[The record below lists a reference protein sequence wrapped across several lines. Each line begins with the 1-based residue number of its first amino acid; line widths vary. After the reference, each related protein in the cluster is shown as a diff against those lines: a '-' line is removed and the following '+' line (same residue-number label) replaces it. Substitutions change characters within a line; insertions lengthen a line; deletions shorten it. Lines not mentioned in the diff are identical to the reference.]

1 MEQAPLISIIM
12 PVYNAGVLLHT
23 AVESVLRQSFA
34 DFELLLVDD
43 GSTDGSAALA
53 HELAKKDGRIRV
65 LEQPNAGICAAR
77 NLGLQH
83 CRGQWFTFCDDDDT
97 MLPHALETL
106 LVLAKSTG
114 ADVVRGGYRLL
125 RANAAGTAVELPH
138 PPGQA
143 IIIHK
148 PAGQG
153 YLQFLQQSG
162 PQFVWNAMYCT
173 NRLGHLRFDETCRKG
188 LEDFAFNA
196 AVFQQADS
204 AAYTPQIVYEHLERQ
219 GSTSACGNP
228 AAVQVRLQYLPRWV
242 QAEYTAARAWC
253 PPQQLPKVWS
263 ARQAEFVTFVMH
275 QLRDGRL
282 PPKAK
287 AAAWRSL
294 QQALAAC
301 PHSRLDFLVCTAA
314 QQKNRVPH
322 CFCSVPTCRG
332 CMPACQTGRRNCYNE
347 NHPCYRRSR
356 LYRPPCCKKALDM
369 GYRVIASDFAFKGV
383 DERAEFCDVP
393 IFSGD
398 KNIYAALGKPDVC
411 IHMAWRDGFRH
422 NAPSHMKD
430 LSSHV
435 TFLNNMAAGGLL
447 DLTVMGT
454 MHEVGYWEGAI
465 EDDTPCNP
473 LSQYGIAKNAL
484 RQSMMLSLQGSSCN
498 LHWLRAYYITGD
510 EAHGSSIFA
519 KIAQA
524 ELDGKTTF
532 PFTSGQN
539 KYDFIDLDELATM
552 IVAASVQNKV
562 NGIINVCTG
571 QPRTLADRV
580 EQFLRDKNYKIKLD
594 YGVFPDRP
602 YDSPG
607 VWGDP
612 TKINA
617 ILKDAGLA

>member
-219 GSTSACGNP
+219 GSTSACGDP
-228 AAVQVRLQYLPRWV
+228 AAVQARLQYLPQWV
-242 QAEYTAARAWC
+242 QAEYAAARAWC

-287 AAAWRSL
+287 SAAWRSL
-294 QQALAAC
+294 QRALAAC
-301 PHSRLDFLVCTAA
+301 PHSRLDFWYALRHN
-314 QQKNRVPH
+314 KNRVPH

-356 LYRPPCCKKALDM
+356 LYRPPCCKKST
-369 GYRVIASDFAFKGV
+369 GYGLPRH
-383 DERAEFCDVP
+383 
-393 IFSGD
+393 
-398 KNIYAALGKPDVC
+398 C
-411 IHMAWRDGFRH
+411 I
-422 NAPSHMKD
+422 
-430 LSSHV
+430 
-435 TFLNNMAAGGLL
+435 GL
-447 DLTVMGT
+447 
-454 MHEVGYWEGAI
+454 
-465 EDDTPCNP
+465 C
-473 LSQYGIAKNAL
+473 
-484 RQSMMLSLQGSSCN
+484 
-498 LHWLRAYYITGD
+498 
-510 EAHGSSIFA
+510 F
-519 KIAQA
+519 
-524 ELDGKTTF
+524 
-532 PFTSGQN
+532 
-539 KYDFIDLDELATM
+539 
-552 IVAASVQNKV
+552 
-562 NGIINVCTG
+562 
-571 QPRTLADRV
+571 
-580 EQFLRDKNYKIKLD
+580 
-594 YGVFPDRP
+594 
-602 YDSPG
+602 
-607 VWGDP
+607 
-612 TKINA
+612 
-617 ILKDAGLA
+617 

>member
-125 RANAAGTAVELPH
+125 RVNAAGTAVELPH

-204 AAYTPQIVYEHLERQ
+204 AAYTPQIDR
-219 GSTSACGNP
+219 
-228 AAVQVRLQYLPRWV
+228 
-242 QAEYTAARAWC
+242 
-253 PPQQLPKVWS
+253 K
-263 ARQAEFVTFVMH
+263 
-275 QLRDGRL
+275 
-282 PPKAK
+282 
-287 AAAWRSL
+287 
-294 QQALAAC
+294 
-301 PHSRLDFLVCTAA
+301 
-314 QQKNRVPH
+314 
-322 CFCSVPTCRG
+322 SV
-332 CMPACQTGRRNCYNE
+332 
-347 NHPCYRRSR
+347 
-356 LYRPPCCKKALDM
+356 
-369 GYRVIASDFAFKGV
+369 V
-383 DERAEFCDVP
+383 
-393 IFSGD
+393 
-398 KNIYAALGKPDVC
+398 
-411 IHMAWRDGFRH
+411 
-422 NAPSHMKD
+422 
-430 LSSHV
+430 
-435 TFLNNMAAGGLL
+435 
-447 DLTVMGT
+447 
-454 MHEVGYWEGAI
+454 
-465 EDDTPCNP
+465 
-473 LSQYGIAKNAL
+473 
-484 RQSMMLSLQGSSCN
+484 
-498 LHWLRAYYITGD
+498 
-510 EAHGSSIFA
+510 
-519 KIAQA
+519 
-524 ELDGKTTF
+524 
-532 PFTSGQN
+532 
-539 KYDFIDLDELATM
+539 
-552 IVAASVQNKV
+552 
-562 NGIINVCTG
+562 
-571 QPRTLADRV
+571 
-580 EQFLRDKNYKIKLD
+580 
-594 YGVFPDRP
+594 
-602 YDSPG
+602 
-607 VWGDP
+607 
-612 TKINA
+612 
-617 ILKDAGLA
+617 

>member
-83 CRGQWFTFCDDDDT
+83 CRGQWYTFCDDDDT

-228 AAVQVRLQYLPRWV
+228 AAVQVRLQYLPRWGARRNIP
-242 QAEYTAARAWC
+242 QPAPGAPAAAAKGVERPPGRVCHLCHASAAGWPLAAQSQSGC
-253 PPQQLPKVWS
+253 LAQPAAGAGSLPPQQ
-263 ARQAEFVTFVMH
+263 A
-275 QLRDGRL
+275 
-282 PPKAK
+282 
-287 AAAWRSL
+287 
-294 QQALAAC
+294 
-301 PHSRLDFLVCTAA
+301 
-314 QQKNRVPH
+314 
-322 CFCSVPTCRG
+322 
-332 CMPACQTGRRNCYNE
+332 
-347 NHPCYRRSR
+347 
-356 LYRPPCCKKALDM
+356 
-369 GYRVIASDFAFKGV
+369 
-383 DERAEFCDVP
+383 
-393 IFSGD
+393 
-398 KNIYAALGKPDVC
+398 
-411 IHMAWRDGFRH
+411 
-422 NAPSHMKD
+422 
-430 LSSHV
+430 
-435 TFLNNMAAGGLL
+435 
-447 DLTVMGT
+447 
-454 MHEVGYWEGAI
+454 
-465 EDDTPCNP
+465 
-473 LSQYGIAKNAL
+473 
-484 RQSMMLSLQGSSCN
+484 
-498 LHWLRAYYITGD
+498 
-510 EAHGSSIFA
+510 
-519 KIAQA
+519 
-524 ELDGKTTF
+524 
-532 PFTSGQN
+532 
-539 KYDFIDLDELATM
+539 
-552 IVAASVQNKV
+552 
-562 NGIINVCTG
+562 
-571 QPRTLADRV
+571 
-580 EQFLRDKNYKIKLD
+580 
-594 YGVFPDRP
+594 
-602 YDSPG
+602 
-607 VWGDP
+607 
-612 TKINA
+612 
-617 ILKDAGLA
+617 